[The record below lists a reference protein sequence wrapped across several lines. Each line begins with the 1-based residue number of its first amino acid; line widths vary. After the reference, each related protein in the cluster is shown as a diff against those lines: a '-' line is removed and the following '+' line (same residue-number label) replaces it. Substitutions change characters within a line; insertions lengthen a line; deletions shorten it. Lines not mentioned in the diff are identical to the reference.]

1 MEFKLYDFFWAK
13 KRESN
18 GRYYWLPLIQHLED
32 TKNIAGLLWEHWLG
46 EGQRKLI
53 TSSLVSESQI
63 DNVGKCLIQFLAATH
78 DLGKA
83 TPVFQTKKGYA
94 NSEDLDVQLL
104 EKLERI
110 GFEKISS
117 LQLTHSAKSHHSVAG
132 QYLLSTYGVHED
144 LATIVG
150 GHHGKPIDTVDD
162 YKNQKFYESSYFQT
176 EIRSNSIYNKWHS
189 TQRELFQWALKSSG
203 FTSVQ
208 DLPKIKQ
215 PAQVI
220 LSGLLIMADWI
231 ASNEEFFP
239 LIPIDENQVSDKV
252 SRLEN
257 GFLKWK
263 KYSGLWEP
271 TVKYTQTVF
280 DNRFG
285 FKPREIQAILSEIII
300 HSQEPGIFILEA
312 PMGIGKTEAALVAAE
327 QLAAK
332 TGRNGLF
339 FGLPTQATSNGI
351 FPRIEKWLENVSSEF
366 GDNLSIHLVHG
377 KSALNED
384 FLDLPRSS
392 NINMDDVENGSVIV
406 NEWFSGRKTSA
417 LDDFVVGTVDQ
428 LLMVAL
434 KQKHLALRHLGFSK
448 KVVVI
453 DEVHA
458 YDTYM
463 NQYLLEAIKWLG
475 AYGIP
480 VIILSATLPSDRRIE
495 LIKNYLEGRGRK
507 FDKTAELSL
516 REEFGS
522 ESYPLITYSDGLDVH
537 QKFDFKKEDNRKI
550 GVFRLQE
557 ENLLKTI
564 EEQLSEGGIV
574 GIIVNTVKRAQ
585 ELAQLLS
592 GKFSDEDV
600 EILHSGFI
608 ATERIR
614 KEQELLKMIGKGAKR
629 PYKKIIIGTQVIEQ
643 SLDIDFDVLISDL
656 APMDLLIQRIGRLH
670 RHDIERPK
678 KHKFPQFFVLGTNE
692 NLEFESGASVVY
704 GDYLLARTQYFLS
717 DKINIP
723 SDISA
728 LVQKVYSQKLEIEFD
743 NKAVNDSYNIS
754 KKDHYTKL
762 DIKKQ
767 KAKTYRIADPVLR
780 GSRFRKENLI
790 GWLKHSNPD
799 DSEEKSYAQVR
810 DIEETIEV
818 IALKKKGCGYGL
830 FGQEQDISDLISDY
844 KTAKE
849 VAKNT
854 LRLPQSFS
862 KSYNIDKTIEE
873 LEKYN
878 NKKLTGWRSSSWLKG
893 SLGII
898 FDENNEFIING
909 RKIHYDEKYGVSI
922 KEVEKGE

>member
-46 EGQRKLI
+46 EGQKKLI
-53 TSSLVSESQI
+53 TSSIVSESQI

-110 GFEKISS
+110 GFEKVSS

-516 REEFGS
+516 SGEFGS

-564 EEQLSEGGIV
+564 EEQLLEGGIV

-614 KEQELLKMIGKGAKR
+614 KEQELLQMIGKGAKR

-678 KHKFPQFFVLGTNE
+678 KHKLPQFFVLGTNE

-723 SDISA
+723 SDIST
-728 LVQKVYSQKLEIEFD
+728 LVQKVYNQKLEIEFD

-799 DSEEKSYAQVR
+799 DSEEQSYAQVR

-854 LRLPQSFS
+854 LRLPKSFS

-873 LEKYN
+873 LEQYN
-878 NKKLTGWRSSSWLKG
+878 TNKLTGWRSSSWLRG

-898 FDENNEFIING
+898 FDENNEFTING

>member
-1 MEFKLYDFFWAK
+1 MEFKLYDYFWAK

-94 NSEDLDVQLL
+94 NSEDLDIQLL

-110 GFEKISS
+110 GFEKVSS
-117 LQLTHSAKSHHSVAG
+117 LQLTHPAKSHHSVAG

-176 EIRSNSIYNKWHS
+176 EIRSNPIYNKWHLS
-189 TQRELFQWALKSSG
+189 QSELFQWALKNSG
-203 FTSVQ
+203 FRTVK

-252 SRLEN
+252 NRLEN

-263 KYSGLWEP
+263 QYSGLWEP
-271 TVKYTQTVF
+271 TVTYTQTVF
-280 DNRFG
+280 ENRFG
-285 FKPREIQAILSEIII
+285 FIPREIQAVLSEIVIY
-300 HSQEPGIFILEA
+300 SQEPGIFILEA

-434 KQKHLALRHLGFSK
+434 KHKHLALRHLGFSK

-475 AYGIP
+475 AYGVPI
-480 VIILSATLPSDRRIE
+480 IILSATLPSERRIE
-495 LIKNYLEGRGRK
+495 LIKHYLEGRGKK

-522 ESYPLITYSDGLDVH
+522 ESYPLITYTDGVDVH
-537 QKFDFKKEDNRKI
+537 QKFDLKKGDSRKI
-550 GVFRLQE
+550 SVFRLHE
-557 ENLLKTI
+557 EKLLKTI

-585 ELAQLLS
+585 ELGQLLS
-592 GKFSDEDV
+592 EKFGDGDV

-614 KEQELLKMIGKGAKR
+614 KEQELLQMIGKGAKR
-629 PYKKIIIGTQVIEQ
+629 PHKKIIIGTQVIEQ
-643 SLDIDFDVLISDL
+643 SLDIDFDILISDL
-656 APMDLLIQRIGRLH
+656 APMDLLIQRMGRLH
-670 RHDIERPK
+670 RHNIERPM
-678 KHKFPQFFVLGTNE
+678 KHKFPQLFLLGTSE
-692 NLEFESGASVVY
+692 NLEFESGASIVY
-704 GDYLLARTQYFLS
+704 GDYLLARTQYFLPGII
-717 DKINIP
+717 DLPN
-723 SDISA
+723 DISP
-728 LVQKVYSQKLEIEFD
+728 LVQKVYNQKLEIKFD
-743 NKAVNDSYNIS
+743 NKAVDDSYQYS
-754 KKDHYTKL
+754 KNEYYSKL
-762 DIKKQ
+762 DVKKK
-767 KAKTYRIADPVLR
+767 KAKIYRIADPVLR

-799 DSEEKSYAQVR
+799 DSEEQSYAQVR

-854 LRLPQSFS
+854 LRLPKSFS

-873 LEKYN
+873 LEQYN
-878 NKKLTGWRSSSWLKG
+878 TNKLTGWRSSSWLRG

-898 FDENNEFIING
+898 FDENNEFTING

>member
-46 EGQRKLI
+46 EGQKKLI
-53 TSSLVSESQI
+53 TSSIVSESQI

-110 GFEKISS
+110 GFEKVSS

-312 PMGIGKTEAALVAAE
+312 PMGIGKTEAALVTAE

-516 REEFGS
+516 SGEFGS

-564 EEQLSEGGIV
+564 EEQLLEGGIV

-614 KEQELLKMIGKGAKR
+614 KEQELLQMIGKGAKR

-678 KHKFPQFFVLGTNE
+678 KHKLPQFFVLGTNE

-723 SDISA
+723 SDIST
-728 LVQKVYSQKLEIEFD
+728 LVQKVYNQKLEIEFD

-799 DSEEKSYAQVR
+799 DSEEQSYAQVR

-854 LRLPQSFS
+854 LRLPKSFS

-873 LEKYN
+873 LEQYN
-878 NKKLTGWRSSSWLKG
+878 TNKLTGWRSSSWLRG

-898 FDENNEFIING
+898 FDENNEFTING